1 MTIKAF
7 DSVMAWQVM
16 KNGAVFLSA
25 EFIDLMVELNADLFG
40 MKAKNPRERKCYYT
54 TTGIA
59 PWPMAKLY
67 IDNSFHHPNRA
78 AALDM
83 LEQVH
88 LRVCVSVCDVCLCL
102 CVMCGGVHVCM
113 CACHTTVLEILEQF
127 SAPGCRLTCL
137 SADLDT
143 HVSLPH
149 SPSYMSYTHLFHL
162 LCTHAFLLTSPH
174 TPHMLILWHALTHA

>member
-1 MTIKAF
+1 
-7 DSVMAWQVM
+7 MAWQVM

-40 MKAKNPRERKCYYT
+40 MKSKNPRERKCYYT

-88 LRVCVSVCDVCLCL
+88 LRVCVSVCDVCVCL
-102 CVMCGGVHVCM
+102 CVMCVGVWVCMCTCVHVCM
-113 CACHTTVLEILEQF
+113 SYN
-127 SAPGCRLTCL
+127 SARNT
-137 SADLDT
+137 
-143 HVSLPH
+143 
-149 SPSYMSYTHLFHL
+149 
-162 LCTHAFLLTSPH
+162 
-174 TPHMLILWHALTHA
+174 

>member
-1 MTIKAF
+1 
-7 DSVMAWQVM
+7 MAWQVM

-88 LRVCVSVCDVCLCL
+88 LLVCVCVPVCDVCVSVSVCDVCGCA
-102 CVMCGGVHVCM
+102 CVHV
-113 CACHTTVLEILEQF
+113 IQQ
-127 SAPGCRLTCL
+127 R
-137 SADLDT
+137 
-143 HVSLPH
+143 
-149 SPSYMSYTHLFHL
+149 
-162 LCTHAFLLTSPH
+162 
-174 TPHMLILWHALTHA
+174 

>member
-1 MTIKAF
+1 
-7 DSVMAWQVM
+7 MAWQVM

-88 LRVCVSVCDVCLCL
+88 LRVCVCVCDVCVCL
-102 CVMCGGVHVCM
+102 CVMCLGVHVCM
-113 CACHTTVLEILEQF
+113 CACV
-127 SAPGCRLTCL
+127 
-137 SADLDT
+137 
-143 HVSLPH
+143 HV
-149 SPSYMSYTHLFHL
+149 
-162 LCTHAFLLTSPH
+162 
-174 TPHMLILWHALTHA
+174 IQQR